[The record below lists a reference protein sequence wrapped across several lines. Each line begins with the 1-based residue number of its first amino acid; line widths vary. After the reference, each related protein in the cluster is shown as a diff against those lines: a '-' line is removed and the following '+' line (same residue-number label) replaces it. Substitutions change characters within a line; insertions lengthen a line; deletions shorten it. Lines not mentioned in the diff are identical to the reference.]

1 MFEESVCLLLRAAW
15 FQPLKVENHV
25 EHEDA
30 YDPIEDFYQ
39 YRYDYEYDDEDDD
52 DLDEVYY
59 GSSSSLRIGN
69 RRWGDNGYVRSGR
82 LEARPV
88 PQVHHLA
95 SQKRKRQLKKSQQV
109 DGLRGH

>member
-39 YRYDYEYDDEDDD
+39 YQYDYEYDDEDD
-52 DLDEVYY
+52 ET
-59 GSSSSLRIGN
+59 SRIQ
-69 RRWGDNGYVRSGR
+69 
-82 LEARPV
+82 EA
-88 PQVHHLA
+88 QVHHLA

-109 DGLRGH
+109 DGQRGH